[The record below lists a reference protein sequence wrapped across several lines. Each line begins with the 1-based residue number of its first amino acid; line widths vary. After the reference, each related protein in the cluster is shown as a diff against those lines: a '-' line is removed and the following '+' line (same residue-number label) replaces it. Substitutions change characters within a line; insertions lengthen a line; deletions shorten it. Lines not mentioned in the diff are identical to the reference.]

1 MSDIDVGQENLADI
15 TSGAAARAT
24 AKMCNVELV
33 SQHSNARCTLG
44 KSFGCADAATI
55 WVAKCRGTFRC
66 GASGTTFPCGYP
78 PGEDSYTCACTDRY
92 EPRARTARCD
102 RAQSQ
107 QPVVWERTPPAAVH
121 RLESHFTADA
131 AQYQALHPET
141 PAAIAAERALICG
154 RVWNAHE
161 QQRSS
166 EACTVQRSFSLR
178 VSGAASRGAWCAAL
192 VRRHAN
198 RTVAL
203 VGDSMLRQQFHQLAC
218 SCREFVD
225 VERTP
230 PTARYWRCQNSA
242 CLNSRGQFELF
253 DPATGARASLKYVFI
268 PAHNAENVDVGLQ
281 WLQPSLWRADALVL
295 GVGAWLQ
302 SGYPDRDKWRST
314 LKEVEI
320 HPAGTA
326 TPAGSTGWSTL
337 RATLRRRQA
346 SGGGG
351 EEWHGVR
358 AGRARGG
365 GRQRRHSRGQRVG
378 GVRGGGG
385 ADLARRGALQPRHL
399 DHPGSLAIDREVV
412 FENMPFAV
420 MMDCRH
426 YCFPGATARGAEC
439 VLGGCLRRANSL
451 HLRDACVRVRGG
463 LSLRDY
469 RRAVTCEKRLT
480 PPRGGVG

>member
-1 MSDIDVGQENLADI
+1 
-15 TSGAAARAT
+15 
-24 AKMCNVELV
+24 MCNVELV

-55 WVAKCRGTFRC
+55 WVANCRGTFRC

-166 EACTVQRSFSLR
+166 EACTVQRSFSQR

-230 PTARYWRCQNSA
+230 PTARYWRCQNIA
-242 CLNSRGQFELF
+242 CLNWRGQFELF

-268 PAHNAENVDVGLQ
+268 PAHHAKNVGVGLQ

-320 HPAGTA
+320 HLGRHRYAGRLYWMEYFAGHFATPTGEWGRAAKNGTA
-326 TPAGSTGWSTL
+326 CAPVAPEAAADNVGT
-337 RATLRRRQA
+337 
-346 SGGGG
+346 
-351 EEWHGVR
+351 R
-358 AGRARGG
+358 AGNAWAA
-365 GRQRRHSRGQRVG
+365 SAAAAAPIWRV
-378 GVRGGGG
+378 
-385 ADLARRGALQPRHL
+385 AALSQPRHL

-426 YCFPGATARGAEC
+426 YCFPGATLEARNA
-439 VLGGCLRRANSL
+439 VLGGLL
-451 HLRDACVRVRGG
+451 EACQ
-463 LSLRDY
+463 
-469 RRAVTCEKRLT
+469 
-480 PPRGGVG
+480 